1 MSEMKGHRGL
11 PFGILRK
18 TPNIL
23 VSIIFFLFDK
33 IFTVNSH

>member
-1 MSEMKGHRGL
+1 MNVSIYMSEMKGHRGL

-23 VSIIFFLFDK
+23 VSII
-33 IFTVNSH
+33 